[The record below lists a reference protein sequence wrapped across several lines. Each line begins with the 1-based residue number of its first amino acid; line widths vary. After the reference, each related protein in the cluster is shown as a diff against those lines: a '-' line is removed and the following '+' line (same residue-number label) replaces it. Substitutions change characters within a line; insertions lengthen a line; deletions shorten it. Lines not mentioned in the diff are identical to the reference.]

1 MKRTL
6 IGLTLGLSLLLTGCS
21 YHSGPAIESQYNGK
35 AVVTGS
41 GGSGT
46 KRGCE
51 VYFTLS
57 KTGQKDTQH
66 LGRRSSCDGWTAG
79 RIITLTNGL
88 INR

>member
-1 MKRTL
+1 MKKSI
-6 IGLTLGLSLLLTGCS
+6 IGLTLGLVLLTGCS
-21 YHSGPAIESQYNGK
+21 HAGPALDSSYNGK

-51 VYFTLS
+51 VFFTLS
-57 KTGQKDTQH
+57 KTGQKDTEH
-66 LGRRSSCDGWTAG
+66 LGRRTSCDGWTAG
-79 RIITLTNGL
+79 RIITLTNGR